1 MFRVK
6 IIWSLSC
13 VFWMQI
19 GRRMGLEQHYR
30 LLYMRLQIQREVHL
44 RLQQGQTINSEKKN
58 EKIQKCQANY

>member
-44 RLQQGQTINSEKKN
+44 RLQQG
-58 EKIQKCQANY
+58 